1 MDSLPEEF
9 FVELNELLRAQALE
23 ELISDELGVL
33 SLEELISEVEND

>member
-9 FVELNELLRAQALE
+9 FVELNELLKVQALE

-33 SLEELISEVEND
+33 SLEELISEVENG